1 MSHARQLSVLIVE
14 DNIDGA
20 ETLAL
25 LLDMYGHSVRI
36 AYNGEDA
43 MPLVRECPPDAVVL
57 DIGLPGMNGFDV
69 ARQIRAAFGSKPRL
83 IAVSGYTNKDDE
95 CRAAGIDY
103 YLIKPARPDRI
114 DALLRLPAV
123 AS

>member
-1 MSHARQLSVLIVE
+1 MPHDRQLSVLIVE

-20 ETLAL
+20 ETLAI

-36 AYNGEDA
+36 AFNGEAA
-43 MPLVRECPPDAVVL
+43 MPLAHECPPDAVVL

-83 IAVSGYTNKDDE
+83 IAVSGYTNKDEE
-95 CRAAGIDY
+95 CHAAGIDH
-103 YLIKPARPDRI
+103 YLIKPAHPEMI
-114 DALLRLPAV
+114 DALLRSCAV